1 MKRKIFAFILCGTL
15 LAACAQSP
23 AEDTSFPLSS
33 PASEASQTQTQQT
46 SEQTSIAP
54 ETTTESEALT
64 SPTEQPEPDI
74 AASLPEM
81 DGSTSAAPLEAG
93 LKSHILGITYSK
105 ARELVEH
112 TTTHKS
118 FERLINGE
126 VDMIFSVPISA
137 EQEESAKAKGLTL
150 TQVPAAKEGFVF
162 VVNVNNPV
170 ESLTSEQL
178 RGIYSGKITNWSEV
192 GGNDE
197 PIIAYQRNQDSG
209 SQNYMTEF
217 MGATP
222 LIAPESKYIE
232 MGMGGIMDA
241 VAVYDNAE
249 NAIGYSVYSYAT
261 QMYANANKVKFISVD
276 GVKPT
281 KATMADGSY
290 PLSSCTYMICTD
302 RSTEKAKPFMD
313 WVASDEGQTAV
324 LESGYLPV
332 NGMALPENLMPYEA
346 VGTGRKNDDPQRPL
360 KYQYVS
366 LYKNNGFVYDLTDKQ
381 FKFTCFTDE
390 ELQNELNQKL
400 KEICERLAPYASDKY
415 TKLNENDPFGADSSK
430 REWRGSD
437 GMVMEARIRNGYL
450 FVTVGYPAY
459 DINCYSMLFD
469 YKSYDYLET
478 LVYDLVERR
487 EITQFSDL
495 FYEGTDF
502 VPLLNNALSDNIT
515 NYYLDSCDDEQK
527 VDFSGLLGSSP
538 KITASYYNKLTFGIW
553 FEPKNPYF
561 YSSPVIYAECTGE
574 LEKMCAVFEYRDIS
588 DLIND
593 SVDTVY
599 SGELPEYDAD
609 FLVEDGFYLTY
620 YTGSRIHTDEEIA
633 AENERMLKIQR
644 TAIKYMLEYH
654 GFEPNAEY
662 PRRLFVSFYSDDF
675 PYYTVSLDYATP
687 DKTVYINKQSLE
699 VIPPETLLCEN
710 WQEYVPEEN
719 RNELRF
725 EVVYQSAAEDQ
736 FTVQYSY
743 FDETISARPWGSFN
757 IEKDKLNPKYFG

>member
-1 MKRKIFAFILCGTL
+1 MLMKRKIFAFILCGTL
-15 LAACAQSP
+15 LAACAQDP
-23 AEDTSFPLSS
+23 AEDTSSPISS
-33 PASEASQTQTQQT
+33 PETESSQSLAAPT
-46 SEQTSIAP
+46 SEQTSSAP
-54 ETTTESEALT
+54 ESETLA
-64 SPTEQPEPDI
+64 SVAEQPEPDI

-137 EQEESAKAKGLTL
+137 EQEENAKAKGLTL

-178 RGIYSGKITNWSEV
+178 REIYSGKITNWSEV

-217 MGATP
+217 MGETP
-222 LIAPESKYIE
+222 LIAPEAKYIE
-232 MGMGGIMDA
+232 SGMGGIMDA
-241 VAVYDNAE
+241 VAAYDNAE
-249 NAIGYSVYSYAT
+249 NAIGYSVYSYAA

-290 PLSSCTYMICTD
+290 PLSSCTYMICAD
-302 RSTEKAKPFMD
+302 KSAEKAKPFMD

-400 KEICERLAPYASDKY
+400 KEICGRLAPYSCDKY
-415 TKLNENDPFGADSSK
+415 IKLDENDPFGADSSK
-430 REWRGSD
+430 RAWRSSG
-437 GMVMEARIRNGYL
+437 GMAMDAAISNGYL

-459 DINCYSMLFD
+459 DINCYGMFWN

-478 LVYDLVERR
+478 FAYDLVERR
-487 EITQFSDL
+487 EITQLSDL

-502 VPLLNNALSDNIT
+502 VPLLNNALSDNIS

-527 VDFSGLLGSSP
+527 VDFSGLLGASP
-538 KITASYYNKLTFGIW
+538 KYTISSSQLTLDIW

-561 YSSPVIYAECTGE
+561 YSSPVIHADCTGE
-574 LEKMCAVFEYRDIS
+574 LEKMCAVFEYRDITA
-588 DLIND
+588 LLNN
-593 SVDTVY
+593 SVDAVY
-599 SGELPEYDAD
+599 ICSGDLPEYDVD

-644 TAIKYMLEYH
+644 TAIKYMREYH
-654 GFEPNAEY
+654 GFEPNGDHTW
-662 PRRLFVSFYSDDF
+662 RLFGSFHRSGDS
-675 PYYTVSLDYATP
+675 PYYSFSLDYTTAGS
-687 DKTVYINKQSLE
+687 TVYIDEQSLE

-710 WQEYVPEEN
+710 WQEYIPEEK
-719 RNELRF
+719 RSELRF
-725 EVVYQSAAEDQ
+725 EVVYQSAKEDQ

-743 FDETISARPWGSFN
+743 LNEISSERSWGSFY
-757 IEKDKLNPKYFG
+757 IPKDKLNPRYFG

>member
-15 LAACAQSP
+15 LAACAQNP
-23 AEDTSFPLSS
+23 AEDTSSPLSS
-33 PASEASQTQTQQT
+33 PESEASQSLAAPT
-46 SEQTSIAP
+46 SEQTSSSP
-54 ETTTESEALT
+54 KTTPESET
-64 SPTEQPEPDI
+64 SASVTEQPEPGI
-74 AASLPEM
+74 AASLPKM

-93 LKSHILGITYSK
+93 LKSHVLGITYSR

-192 GGNDE
+192 GGKDE
-197 PIIAYQRNQDSG
+197 PIIAYQRNKDSG

-217 MGATP
+217 MGENT
-222 LIAPESKYIE
+222 LIAPEPKYIE
-232 MGMGGIMDA
+232 YGMGGIMDA
-241 VAVYDNAE
+241 VATYDNAE
-249 NAIGYSVYSYAT
+249 NAIGYSVYSYAA

-302 RSTEKAKPFMD
+302 KSAEKAKPFMD

-324 LESGYLPV
+324 LKSGYLPV

-366 LYKNNGFVYDLTDKQ
+366 LYKNNGFVYDLTDKR
-381 FKFTCFTDE
+381 FKFTCFNDE

-400 KEICERLAPYASDKY
+400 KEICDRLAPYSCDKY
-415 TKLNENDPFGADSSK
+415 IKLDENDPFGADSSK
-430 REWRGSD
+430 RAWRGSG
-437 GMVMEARIRNGYL
+437 GMVMEAAISNGYL
-450 FVTVGYPAY
+450 FVALGYPAY
-459 DINCYSMLFD
+459 DIAHYAGYAIYD
-469 YKSYDYLET
+469 SYDYLET
-478 LVYDLVERR
+478 FAYDLVERR
-487 EITQFSDL
+487 EITQLSDL

-502 VPLLNNALSDNIT
+502 VPLLNNALGENISDCYFN
-515 NYYLDSCDDEQK
+515 SCDDEQK
-527 VDFSGLLGSSP
+527 ADFSGLLGSSP
-538 KITASYYNKLTFGIW
+538 KYTILYSQLTLGVW

-561 YSSPVIYAECTGE
+561 YSSPVIHADCTGE
-574 LEKMCAVFEYRDIS
+574 LEKMCAVFEYRDITA
-588 DLIND
+588 LLND
-593 SVDTVY
+593 SVDAVY
-599 SGELPEYDAD
+599 IYGGDLPEYDI
-609 FLVEDGFYLTY
+609 GFVSENGSYLTY

-633 AENERMLKIQR
+633 AENERILKAQR
-644 TAIKYMLEYH
+644 SAIKYVYDFYDLDPSVEYSLRFF
-654 GFEPNAEY
+654 G
-662 PRRLFVSFYSDDF
+662 SFDSDG
-675 PYYTVSLDYATP
+675 PYYELYTDPSAP
-687 DKTVYINKQSLE
+687 DFWIYIDTQTSE
-699 VIPPETLLCEN
+699 AISPETLLCEN
-710 WQEYVPEEN
+710 WREYAPEEK
-719 RNELRF
+719 RNKLRF
-725 EVVYQSAAEDQ
+725 AFVASVENQLV
-736 FTVQYSY
+736 TVCYTY
-743 FDETISARPWGSFN
+743 FDEDISAWMADSFY
-757 IEKDKLNPKYFG
+757 IPKDKLNPRYFG